1 MGLGQISYDFQT
13 DRQFDEKCW
22 RGKNPSLTEE
32 CINKRNLSNSDTE
45 EITFSS
51 WRVSFH
57 GFGDIENYLLQKS
70 IQVTF
75 YLLIS

>member
-32 CINKRNLSNSDTE
+32 CVNKRNLSNSDNYFQ
-45 EITFSS
+45 ILNK
-51 WRVSFH
+51 RVSFH
-57 GFGDIENYLLQKS
+57 RFGDIENYLL
-70 IQVTF
+70 
-75 YLLIS
+75 

>member
-13 DRQFDEKCW
+13 DRQFDEKRW

-32 CINKRNLSNSDTE
+32 CINKRNFSNSDTE

-51 WRVSFH
+51 
-57 GFGDIENYLLQKS
+57 
-70 IQVTF
+70 
-75 YLLIS
+75 

>member
-32 CINKRNLSNSDTE
+32 CVNKRNLSNSDTK

-51 WRVSFH
+51 
-57 GFGDIENYLLQKS
+57 
-70 IQVTF
+70 
-75 YLLIS
+75 